1 MHAQTERERRRKK
14 RREKKRKKSEGGRQ
28 RRTEAKRG
36 KERENAKRK
45 REREVAD
52 VKNVLGSSSP
62 SWTNAGSSLLTE
74 EDLMWLRLWNVRQ
87 DLTKATDEW
96 KHTRSIL
103 GDMKKCKSEYSG
115 VLLEEDHA
123 AEKASKLEALK
134 ESQDIAPYIRV
145 IV

>member
-1 MHAQTERERRRKK
+1 MIVMVVVGAQTERERRREK

-52 VKNVLGSSSP
+52 VKNVVGSP
-62 SWTNAGSSLLTE
+62 MKNLLTE

-103 GDMKKCKSEYSG
+103 GDMKKCKSEYSD
-115 VLLEEDHA
+115 VLLKEDHA